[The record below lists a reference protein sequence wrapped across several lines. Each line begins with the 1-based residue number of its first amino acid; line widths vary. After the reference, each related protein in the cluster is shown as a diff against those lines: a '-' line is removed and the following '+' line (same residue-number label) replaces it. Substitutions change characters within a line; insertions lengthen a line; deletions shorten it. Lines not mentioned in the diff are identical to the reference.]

1 MKAVFFDV
9 GETLVDETRWWGEHA
24 RRIGVSPLV
33 LADTLE
39 MTIERG
45 EDHRAVWGHL
55 GHPVAAEDEEI
66 GYVAADL
73 YPDAQQCLADLR
85 ADGYFVA
92 VAGNQGIGLE
102 RDLRGFGLDVDRV
115 TSSVGLGARKPAS
128 EFFERLVAQT
138 DFLPGECG
146 YVGDRVDFDV
156 RPARAAGLVA
166 IHIQR
171 GPWGRLQHG
180 SEEANLRV
188 ESLAELPT
196 ALRSLA

>member
-55 GHPVAAEDEEI
+55 GHPVPTEDEEI

-73 YPDAQQCLADLR
+73 YPHAQQ
-85 ADGYFVA
+85 
-92 VAGNQGIGLE
+92 
-102 RDLRGFGLDVDRV
+102 
-115 TSSVGLGARKPAS
+115 
-128 EFFERLVAQT
+128 
-138 DFLPGECG
+138 
-146 YVGDRVDFDV
+146 
-156 RPARAAGLVA
+156 
-166 IHIQR
+166 
-171 GPWGRLQHG
+171 
-180 SEEANLRV
+180 
-188 ESLAELPT
+188 
-196 ALRSLA
+196 